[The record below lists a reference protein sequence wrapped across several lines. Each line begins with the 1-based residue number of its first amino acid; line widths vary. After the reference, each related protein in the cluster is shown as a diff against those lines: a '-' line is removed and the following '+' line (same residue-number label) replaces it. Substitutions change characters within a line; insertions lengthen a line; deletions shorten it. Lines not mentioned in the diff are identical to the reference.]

1 MGPTEDVASKLEA
14 KTASFVKEHRLPG
27 AAVGIVHGDALAW
40 FAGVGFADI
49 AEHRAPD
56 VTTLYRVASITKT
69 FTGTAIMQLRDE
81 GLLHLDDPA
90 VEHLPELASGVSP
103 FGALE
108 TVTIRRM
115 LSHESGLQGDPPG
128 TDWWVPDYEGSA
140 ERNLARAGEITTTIP
155 PNTQQKYSN
164 LAYQLLGEIVARRS
178 GMPYPEYVRTRIL
191 EPLGMNGSGFESLPE
206 DLAERCAIGYAA
218 RFLSDVLEPASIPP
232 SVWAEGGLWSSV
244 EDLARWL
251 SFQLKEDG
259 GSREGAQ
266 ILAGDNLKEMHKA
279 RYLGDDAW
287 TEAFGIS
294 WYAVRKGEVIWV
306 QHSGGLHGFTSN
318 ICFDPKEQ
326 VGAIVLLNGIGDAS
340 ELSVGLAAIAR
351 DAGREAAPPIEP
363 PAAMPIAYRDLLGLY
378 VDEEQ
383 AMIARVEW
391 RDGALQIVD
400 PDEESWRPTLLP
412 TEDPDVFVIA
422 PGVRESG
429 ERVTFARRGD
439 GRVASMFLAVA
450 TMLRFGPVGT
460 D

>member
-1 MGPTEDVASKLEA
+1 MQPIDDVASKLEA

-27 AAVGIVHGDALAW
+27 AAVGIVHGDVLAW
-40 FAGVGFADI
+40 SVGVGFADI
-49 AEHRAPD
+49 AARRVPD
-56 VTTLYRVASITKT
+56 ASTLYRIASITKT

-90 VEHLPELASGVSP
+90 VVHLSELAAVASP
-103 FGALE
+103 FGAIE

-140 ERNLARAGEITTTIP
+140 ERNLARTGDIATTIP

-164 LAYQLLGEIVARRS
+164 LAYQMLGEIVARRS
-178 GMPYPEYVRTRIL
+178 GVPYPEYVRTRIL
-191 EPLGMNGSGFESLPE
+191 EPLGMDGSGFEPLPE
-206 DLAERCAIGYAA
+206 ALLERRATGYAA
-218 RFLSDVLEPASIPP
+218 RFLSDELAPASIPP
-232 SVWAEGGLWSSV
+232 TVWAEGGLWSSV
-244 EDLARWL
+244 DDLARWL
-251 SFQLKEDG
+251 SFQFREDG
-259 GSREGAQ
+259 GAREGAQ
-266 ILAGDNLKEMHKA
+266 ILAGETLKEMHKA

-294 WYAVRKGEVIWV
+294 WYAARKDEVIWV
-306 QHSGGLHGFTSN
+306 QHAGGLNGFISN
-318 ICFDPKEQ
+318 ICFDPKEK

-340 ELSVGLAAIAR
+340 KLSMELGAIAR
-351 DAGREAAPPIEP
+351 DAVREAASPIEP
-363 PAAMPIAYRDLLGLY
+363 PASMPSAYRDLLGLY

-391 RDGALQIVD
+391 RDGALRIVD
-400 PDEESWRPTLLP
+400 PDEGSWRPTLAP
-412 TEDPDVFVIA
+412 TEDPDVFVVA

-429 ERVTFARRGD
+429 ERVTFTRRAD
-439 GRVASMFLAVA
+439 GRVSSMFMAVA
-450 TMLRFGPVGT
+450 TMVRFGPVGT